1 MTQYKNA
8 KGEVYN
14 GRYVEVEGRRYI
26 SPSRARLL
34 SLGYKEVVVEQPPTD
49 DSEQEI
55 WGLKRLLAESD
66 YKAIKYAEGWLSD
79 EDYAAVKA
87 QRQAWRA
94 RINALEGGG
103 A

>member
-1 MTQYKNA
+1 MTKYINDN
-8 KGEVYN
+8 GEVYN
-14 GRYVEVEGRRYI
+14 GRSVVADGRKYI
-26 SPSRARLL
+26 NPSRARLL

-55 WGLKRLLAESD
+55 WELKRLLAESD